1 MQDVPDRSEVEQTS
15 EIAAQQPTE
24 PDGPP
29 APPDAAVGPERAW
42 WSRPAVL
49 ISAAGAA
56 VLLVGLVI
64 GSSGGSQDLEVAEA
78 AVTEVAA
85 ERDGLRA
92 ELEAAQTRSEELE
105 PLEGEVDRLEA
116 ELTDAEA
123 QRDRAVGDARSE
135 LKEERDRVL
144 SEAQD
149 EADDIIASAEEQ
161 ASDLLDVAEG
171 RVAALDERE
180 AALDERAE
188 ELDVAEERQ
197 AASSFGNGVHI
208 VGTDIEAGLYRTEGG
223 SNCYWARLS
232 GLSGGFGDLTANG
245 LPDGPANVEI
255 RPSDAGFESS
265 GCATWNRVD

>member
-1 MQDVPDRSEVEQTS
+1 MHLTSRSTS
-15 EIAAQQPTE
+15 
-24 PDGPP
+24 
-29 APPDAAVGPERAW
+29 
-42 WSRPAVL
+42 
-49 ISAAGAA
+49 
-56 VLLVGLVI
+56 
-64 GSSGGSQDLEVAEA
+64 
-78 AVTEVAA
+78 
-85 ERDGLRA
+85 
-92 ELEAAQTRSEELE
+92 EAAQIRIEELE
-105 PLEGEVDRLEA
+105 TVEGEVVQLEA
-116 ELTDAEA
+116 ELADAEA
-123 QRDRAVGDARSE
+123 ERDLAIDEARNE
-135 LKEERDRVL
+135 LEEERDQVL
-144 SEAQD
+144 SQAQD
-149 EADDIIASAEEQ
+149 EADDIIASAEEE